1 MRMPMPELKLKLKPK
16 LKPSLSS
23 VVRSQP
29 WKYMGVPWDCHKMYV
44 TGNPLATPIGNAQ
57 RKWNTRNLLLP
68 LNGVWKE
75 GGKTRGRRRRGEH
88 GDGAGGRGRT
98 RTTERRKATTPATS
112 TA

>member
-75 GGKTRGRRRRGEH
+75 GGKTRGRRRRTT
-88 GDGAGGRGRT
+88 GRGR
-98 RTTERRKATTPATS
+98 RKGRERDRPKILQAA
-112 TA
+112 ADCQ